1 MPSSYSTGENYA
13 TATLDLAVNMTD
25 NGAMYKCVAS
35 SKVMAE
41 PMEQSVR
48 MMVQF
53 APPFVSIRVQPKTLR
68 MGQKATLSCESGEAY
83 PPARLVW
90 LLRGEVLSAGKQTL
104 RKGNYGGKTTSS
116 RLAVRV
122 KSRDDGDVYT
132 CRAVNEIGEA
142 LDAVTLEIACKSQMM
157 LINPLVELFFAHQL
171 ATRDNLFCSR

>member
-1 MPSSYSTGENYA
+1 M
-13 TATLDLAVNMTD
+13 
-25 NGAMYKCVAS
+25 
-35 SKVMAE
+35 
-41 PMEQSVR
+41 
-48 MMVQF
+48 
-53 APPFVSIRVQPKTLR
+53 
-68 MGQKATLSCESGEAY
+68 
-83 PPARLVW
+83 
-90 LLRGEVLSAGKQTL
+90 